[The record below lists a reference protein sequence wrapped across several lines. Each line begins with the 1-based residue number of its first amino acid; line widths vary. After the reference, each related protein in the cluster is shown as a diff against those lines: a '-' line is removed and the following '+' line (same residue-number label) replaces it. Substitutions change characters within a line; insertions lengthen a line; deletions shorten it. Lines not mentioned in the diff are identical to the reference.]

1 MIVNQCLNFVLSSI
15 KIVEF
20 EMTTDRFV
28 FSKRSDALVSAVISV
43 VRFTDDESDANDEM
57 IDSRTLRIR
66 SWVLV
71 EMMWINVG
79 FRFENPHRAELNFS
93 DEEWFDVSFIV
104 SF

>member
-57 IDSRTLRIR
+57 IDSRTLLIR
-66 SWVLV
+66 
-71 EMMWINVG
+71 
-79 FRFENPHRAELNFS
+79 F
-93 DEEWFDVSFIV
+93 
-104 SF
+104 